1 MSQHTLVVDL
11 NRCIG
16 CMGCNTACKTVN
28 EVPIGNFWN
37 RVLRVGPY
45 PKYEGATFPDVDW
58 YYLPMQCQHCA
69 SPECV
74 QVCPTGASVKLD
86 DGTVQIDAEQ
96 CIGCQACV
104 PACPYGARYLNED
117 KNVVQKCNLC
127 KEITDEGG
135 IPQCVSQCVGLAKW
149 YGDIDE
155 DPSMMSFRG
164 GYEKTLGEVGAPFTE
179 DDIYTVPDE
188 GNGPAIRYILRNKVW
203 QADGI
208 DFTVTQGGHGFGL
221 PNY

>member
-135 IPQCVSQCVGLAKW
+135 IPQ
-149 YGDIDE
+149 
-155 DPSMMSFRG
+155 
-164 GYEKTLGEVGAPFTE
+164 
-179 DDIYTVPDE
+179 
-188 GNGPAIRYILRNKVW
+188 
-203 QADGI
+203 
-208 DFTVTQGGHGFGL
+208 
-221 PNY
+221 